1 MKKVRVGMAALALAL
16 FAYTA
21 EAQQAEHKNSN
32 VRAGQ
37 QALLEGDFKSAIT
50 HLQKSLPAEAADAD
64 VHYLL
69 GYALFQNGDFKKAAE
84 SFNKVIALNPSNSS
98 AYYYKAKANNN
109 IAVNTEEKIDA
120 KQRQSLLQS
129 AITDYTKAIGIDAK
143 DAKLYQNRGTA
154 YRDLGILTGS
164 TGTAVY
170 DKDAATDAYNKAV
183 TDFEKVLSF
192 DASRKDIQ
200 TEVKKAKVYR
210 DNLK

>member
-1 MKKVRVGMAALALAL
+1 MKRVKIGMAALALAL

-21 EAQQAEHKNSN
+21 EAQEQHANVN

-37 QALLEGDFKSAIT
+37 QALLDGDFKSAIA

-69 GYALFQNGDFKKAAE
+69 GYALFQNGDFKKSAE
-84 SFNKVIALNPSNSS
+84 SFNKVVALNPSNSS
-98 AYYYKAKANNN
+98 AYYYKAMANNK
-109 IAVNTEEKIDA
+109 IAVDTEEKLNA
-120 KQRQSLLQS
+120 KQRESLLQS
-129 AITDYTKAIGIDAK
+129 AIADYSKAIALDAEDAK
-143 DAKLYQNRGTA
+143 FYQNRGTA

-164 TGTAVY
+164 SENGVY
-170 DKDAATDAYNKAV
+170 NKDVATDAYNKAV
-183 TDFEKVLSF
+183 TDFEKVLTY

>member
-1 MKKVRVGMAALALAL
+1 MKRVKLGMAALALAL
-16 FAYTA
+16 FAFTA
-21 EAQQAEHKNSN
+21 EAQQQEHTNAN

-37 QALLEGDFKSAIT
+37 QALLDGDFKSAIS

-69 GYALFQNGDFKKAAE
+69 GYALFQNGDFKKSAE
-84 SFNKVIALNPSNSS
+84 SFNKVVALAPSNAS

-109 IAVNTEEKIDA
+109 IAVDQDQKLDA

-129 AITDYTKAIGIDAK
+129 SIADYGKAIALDAK

-164 TGTAVY
+164 SGNAAY
-170 DKDAATDAYNKAV
+170 NKDVATDAYNRAV
-183 TDFEKVLSF
+183 TDFEKVLTF

>member
-1 MKKVRVGMAALALAL
+1 MKKVKIGMAALALAL
-16 FAYTA
+16 SVYSAD
-21 EAQQAEHKNSN
+21 AQQAEHKNPN

-37 QALLEGDFKSAIT
+37 QALLSGDFKTAIT
-50 HLQKSLPAEAADAD
+50 HLQKSLPAESADAD

-69 GYALFQNGDFKKAAE
+69 GYALFQNGDFKKAAD
-84 SFNKVIALNPSNSS
+84 SFTKVVALNPKNTS

-109 IAVNTEEKIDA
+109 VAVDNQTKMDA
-120 KQRQSLLQS
+120 KQRKTLLES
-129 AITDYTKAIGIDAK
+129 SIADYTKAIAMDAK

-154 YRDLGILTGS
+154 YRDLGILQGNAGAS
-164 TGTAVY
+164 Y
-170 DKDAATDAYNKAV
+170 NKAAASDAYNKAV
-183 TDFEKVLSF
+183 TDFEKVLTF